1 MYWYRIILIILATFT
16 ISNAKTPK
24 SEDSLIIEALVYEE
38 YESYNNSFL
47 VYKELFHKYK
57 AKVYLI
63 KEAKSALMAKKHIL
77 FVIKELNK
85 WQKKYKK
92 DRVDVKRVL
101 IPLYLSIDNSKN
113 AISES
118 KRLLRLSKEPI
129 DLLLSSNAYLYVG
142 NFKMTLKLLK
152 QIYNKKQTEVI
163 LFRIVSLMENFTN
176 QRKKA
181 IRFLETHY
189 RIYNSSKDLYIKLLI
204 LYQKD
209 KNINGILSTYKALYY
224 KFGKDEYL
232 SKLINTYIYKQDFK
246 EAIKLLEQ
254 ENKKLSILYE
264 LYKNEKLFKKAI
276 NLLDKIYKQDKNPK
290 WLSEKAILIFES
302 SKNQDDKKMI
312 TKVIKLFQNAVKLGN
327 DDSIYLNYY
336 GYTLIDKNLDV
347 KNGIKIVKQALSQQP
362 NNAYYLDSLAWGYY
376 KQKDC
381 NRAYR
386 VMKKVVAKEGL
397 KENEIIHHW
406 RAIKQCK

>member
-16 ISNAKTPK
+16 ISNAKLPK

-38 YESYNNSFL
+38 YQSYENSYL
-47 VYKELFHKYK
+47 VYNELFKIHKDK
-57 AKVYLI
+57 AYLI
-63 KEAKSALMAKKHIL
+63 KKAKSALMAKKHIL
-77 FVIKELNK
+77 FMIKQLKK
-85 WQKKYKK
+85 WQKTHKK
-92 DRVDVKRVL
+92 DSIEIKRVL
-101 IPLYLSIDNSKN
+101 IPLYLTIDNSKK
-113 AISES
+113 AIKES
-118 KRLLRLSKEPI
+118 KRLLKLSNKPL

-152 QIYNKKQTEVI
+152 QIYNQKQTEVI
-163 LFRIVSLMENFTN
+163 LFRITSLMENFTN
-176 QRKKA
+176 QRKEA
-181 IRFLETHY
+181 ITFLESHY
-189 RIYNSSKDLYIKLLI
+189 RMYDSSKDLYIKLLI

-232 SKLINTYIYKQDFK
+232 DKLISTYIYKQDFDK
-246 EAIKLLEQ
+246 AIKLLEK

-276 NLLDKIYKQDKNPK
+276 NLLDKIYKRDKNPK

-302 SKNQDDKKMI
+302 SKNQNDKKMI
-312 TKVIKLFQNAVKLGN
+312 TKVIELFQNAVKLGN

-336 GYTLIDKNLDV
+336 GYTLIDKNLDI
-347 KNGIKIVKQALSQQP
+347 KNGIKIVKKALSQQP

-376 KQKDC
+376 KQRDC
-381 NRAYR
+381 VNAYK
-386 VMKKVVAKEGL
+386 VMKQVVAKEGL
-397 KENEIIHHW
+397 KEKEIIHHW